1 VVLFDTSQTIG
12 LHKAHNFALTRL
24 LVRKL
29 IAAAQPIC
37 RPFERNAK
45 TAAQKVTVYEVRTD
59 TRSTRTLSHFAFSA
73 VKVLLSALENWQT
86 ALKSVYAAIERSTD
100 MSEKEQPKHVY
111 RVLFHNQ
118 GQVYEVYARNIY
130 QSDLYGFVEIEDYT
144 FGNRSQ
150 VLIDPSEDRLR
161 NEFEGVQRSFIPMH
175 AIVRIDEVEK
185 EGVAKIT
192 DNKGDKVTPFPIPIP
207 RDTS

>member
-1 VVLFDTSQTIG
+1 VVLFGTSQTIG
-12 LHKAHNFALTRL
+12 LHEVHILALTIL
-24 LVRKL
+24 LVGK
-29 IAAAQPIC
+29 IFAAAQPIC
-37 RPFERNAK
+37 RLLERNAK
-45 TAAQKVTVYEVRTD
+45 PAAQKVTVYGVRTD
-59 TRSTRTLSHFAFSA
+59 TKLPKTLSHFAFSA

-86 ALKSVYAAIERSTD
+86 APKFVYAAIECSTD

-150 VLIDPSEDRLR
+150 MLIDPSEDRLR